1 MARTQ
6 HQLVLQ
12 TKVHNGVDSD
22 KSRGSILNMS
32 TTSGETEIQLHLHL
46 LLVVELLLQ
55 LQETRML
62 ESLLH
67 LQGGKL
73 EAEHNRLKSSQNLLI
88 CWNKRLK
95 PQKLSSFW
103 PGQLLPPTCPD
114 HGCCCCCPSCRR
126 CWSPWPGPPEPWNPC
141 MLRTQL
147 SAADGLQHQFHNHP
161 AFPLLQRPC
170 RAAGPTAANMG
181 KKGPQLF

>member
-1 MARTQ
+1 MRGWRATLPTTTSTTTSTTTTTTTTCTDQTGELADLLAHQRGEVSMARTQ

-73 EAEHNRLKSSQNLLI
+73 EAEQNRLKSSQNLLI
-88 CWNKRLK
+88 CWKKRLK
-95 PQKLSSFW
+95 P
-103 PGQLLPPTCPD
+103 
-114 HGCCCCCPSCRR
+114 
-126 CWSPWPGPPEPWNPC
+126 
-141 MLRTQL
+141 
-147 SAADGLQHQFHNHP
+147 
-161 AFPLLQRPC
+161 
-170 RAAGPTAANMG
+170 
-181 KKGPQLF
+181 